1 MSAAEAQEIVPAAL
15 FVFHFMRF
23 TLALIIFVL
32 QFAHPN
38 EASAA
43 TPRPDVNH
51 CVSAYPMADARL
63 RQFET
68 ETSIPRAAVWAIVW
82 KESRCQGDV
91 IGASGEIGLAQIV
104 PRDTTLLPRAWFADR
119 PTTRE
124 LMNPLVNIQA
134 AARILQKNQ
143 DRYCRGDLMCALRV
157 YNGGTSACV
166 RFGSPPASAADKTIC
181 ARAWRYAAAVRE
193 GMKAVK

>member
-1 MSAAEAQEIVPAAL
+1 LAAL

-23 TLALIIFVL
+23 TLALIIFAL

-38 EASAA
+38 AASAD

-51 CVSAYPMADARL
+51 CMSAYAMEDASL
-63 RQFET
+63 RQIEADT
-68 ETSIPRAAVWAIVW
+68 GIPRAAVWAIVW

-124 LMNPLVNIQA
+124 LMNPLINIQA
-134 AARILQKNQ
+134 AAHILQKNQ

-166 RFGSPPASAADKTIC
+166 RFGSPPINAIDKVIC
-181 ARAWRYAAAVRE
+181 ARAWWYAAAVRE